1 VWERRTEEFA
11 FAHNTTL
18 QDAIGCTP
26 FELGHG
32 TAARTLVSGDALG
45 VSSLDKCS
53 DPDDTDVR
61 GYYGRVKAAAA
72 LFSEVAAKVMKDARE
87 AQNSRLNAGSRVREY
102 ALGDIVSI
110 YCPKSAT
117 NSEWKPKHVV
127 QWRGPM
133 EVMSRFSATAYGV
146 RELSS
151 GQYFERTVCNI
162 SPFRA
167 SVVPGA
173 VQDPRLIDVI
183 SPGPV
188 VGETMAM
195 LEDGEFWVGEVTS
208 VDADEFV
215 CHYWATTGRNVS
227 SAVFK
232 PAYIGKTSGKT
243 VLTYQLR
250 RNEEPTDPWVGVC
263 DRASYLGKVSFN
275 IDKKGNQRL
284 SASSR
289 ALVAN
294 LTMARL

>member
-1 VWERRTEEFA
+1 
-11 FAHNTTL
+11 
-18 QDAIGCTP
+18 
-26 FELGHG
+26 
-32 TAARTLVSGDALG
+32 
-45 VSSLDKCS
+45 
-53 DPDDTDVR
+53 
-61 GYYGRVKAAAA
+61 
-72 LFSEVAAKVMKDARE
+72 
-87 AQNSRLNAGSRVREY
+87 
-102 ALGDIVSI
+102 
-110 YCPKSAT
+110 
-117 NSEWKPKHVV
+117 
-127 QWRGPM
+127 M

-151 GQYFERTVCNI
+151 GQYFERNVCNI

-173 VQDPRLIDVI
+173 LQDPRLIDVI

-188 VGETMAM
+188 VGETVAM

-263 DRASYLGKVSFN
+263 DRASYLGKVAFN
-275 IDKKGNQRL
+275 IDKKGNHRL